1 MLRDEYDILK
11 DLKHENVIKIYRL
24 LNFQNFLMISMKLT
38 KENLSDFA
46 SRRRKQGN
54 PLTEDECALI
64 MQGIFKGVAYLHNEK
79 DIIHRDIKPPNIV
92 VSSYNDLSK
101 CKLIDFGIATFNK
114 KESLR
119 KYGNIGTLIYQ
130 PPE

>member
-46 SRRRKQGN
+46 SRRRK
-54 PLTEDECALI
+54 
-64 MQGIFKGVAYLHNEK
+64 
-79 DIIHRDIKPPNIV
+79 
-92 VSSYNDLSK
+92 
-101 CKLIDFGIATFNK
+101 
-114 KESLR
+114 
-119 KYGNIGTLIYQ
+119 
-130 PPE
+130 

>member
-1 MLRDEYDILK
+1 
-11 DLKHENVIKIYRL
+11 
-24 LNFQNFLMISMKLT
+24 
-38 KENLSDFA
+38 
-46 SRRRKQGN
+46 
-54 PLTEDECALI
+54 

-119 KYGNIGTLIYQ
+119 KYGNIGTLIY
-130 PPE
+130 